1 MSYATR
7 APRGVVRAGSPLLR
21 DVNLF
26 QDFWNDL
33 GRAPKRLVP
42 EPAKSFVPH
51 VDVVET
57 EDSYRIT
64 AELPGLEA
72 GDFEVVVE
80 DDVLTLKGE
89 KKRSEEN
96 ESEGYRRTE
105 SVAGSFLRRLRFREP
120 IAEEGLEASYKNGVL
135 TVTLPKPEEARP
147 QVRNIPVE
155 TA

>member
-1 MSYATR
+1 MSYAIRT
-7 APRGVVRAGSPLLR
+7 PSGVVRAVNPLLR

-26 QDFWNDL
+26 SHFWNDF
-33 GRAPKRLVP
+33 GRVQKRLVS
-42 EPAKSFVPH
+42 EPGEGFVPH

-57 EDSYRIT
+57 DDCYCVRV
-64 AELPGLEA
+64 ELPGLEA
-72 GDFEVVVE
+72 GDFEVIVE

-89 KKRSEEN
+89 KKRSEES

-105 SVAGSFLRRLRFREP
+105 TVAGSFVRRLRFREP
-120 IAEEGLEASYKNGVL
+120 IAEEGLEATYKNGVL

-147 QVRNIPVE
+147 QVRSIPIE